1 MRISIFGLGYVGAVS
16 AGCFADDGHQVV
28 GVDPIATK
36 VDLINRGQSPI
47 IEVDIGEIIAST
59 VTAGRLSATHDATRA
74 VNETD
79 LSIVCVGIA
88 KGFGGAGF
96 STTKSAGRATRIRR

>member
-36 VDLINRGQSPI
+36 VDLINHGQSPI
-47 IEVDIGEIIAST
+47 IEVDIGEATGWAANQQADVGVLAEIT
-59 VTAGRLSATHDATRA
+59 RNVVRYSAFILPAFAPWPLRA
-74 VNETD
+74 ALVRYG
-79 LSIVCVGIA
+79 L
-88 KGFGGAGF
+88 
-96 STTKSAGRATRIRR
+96 